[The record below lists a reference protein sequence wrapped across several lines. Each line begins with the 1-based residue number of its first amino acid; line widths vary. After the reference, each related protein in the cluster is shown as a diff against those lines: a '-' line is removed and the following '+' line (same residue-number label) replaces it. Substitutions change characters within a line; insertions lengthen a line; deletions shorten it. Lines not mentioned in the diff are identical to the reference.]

1 MPVYPLSLENLRGT
15 GLCYTHLGSKKFGY
29 IGGISM
35 NLKQTFIRK
44 AVGISLCA
52 AIGFAGLAIGQAP
65 HASAATKADKIISLG
80 QKYLGVK
87 YRFGAPSG
95 STSAFDCSSFTQYI
109 YGKYGIKLP
118 RVSSSQATK
127 GYKVAKSNL
136 KRGDLVFFTT
146 SRTGK
151 KIGHVGVYVGNNK
164 MLHTYGKPGVTY
176 SSLNS
181 SHWKKTYVTARRVL

>member
-1 MPVYPLSLENLRGT
+1 MSF
-15 GLCYTHLGSKKFGY
+15 KFG
-29 IGGISM
+29 M
-35 NLKQTFIRK
+35 IRK
-44 AVGISLCA
+44 IAGVGLCA
-52 AIGFAGLAIGQAP
+52 AIGFGALAAVQAP
-65 HASAATKADKIISLG
+65 QASAATKADKIISLG

-109 YGKYGIKLP
+109 YGKYGVKLP

-127 GYKVAKSNL
+127 GYRVAKANL

-164 MLHTYGKPGVTY
+164 MLHTYGAPGVTY
-176 SSLNS
+176 SSINS
-181 SHWKKTYVTARRVL
+181 GYWKSHYVTARRVL